1 LNKSSEL
8 AFMFPEPILVMLMLL
23 LFSSRLAAMAVANPR
38 KKIGSGLLLQLCGTS
53 DNLLQNSWVLL
64 VVAASLLLPPLWS

>member
-1 LNKSSEL
+1 
-8 AFMFPEPILVMLMLL
+8 MFPEPILVMLL

-38 KKIGSGLLLQLCGTS
+38 KKIVSGLLLQLCGTS
-53 DNLLQNSWVLL
+53 DNLLQNSCVLL